1 MQKSKGN
8 MHLQP
13 PATFWSAQAAQRH
26 VTPSTQTGSRR
37 IEAVFFIYLYLQIT
51 KCFSNIVL
59 DISCIYQH
67 LQHVGHQRMD
77 SVPPRPTSTATV
89 RVTAASP
96 AYRVDFSP
104 QSRFV
109 LLCRQRRLPGTRAH
123 HLQRVAAIQIGNL
136 RVPFPI
142 YNPNFGRWPGNKP
155 THPFAVQCQS
165 GGSHTHQDGVI

>member
-1 MQKSKGN
+1 MRKMQKSKGN

-67 LQHVGHQRMD
+67 LQHVGHQRID
-77 SVPPRPTSTATV
+77 SVPPRQPLAEVNLLVSLEASVVCIVTRIWTV
-89 RVTAASP
+89 EKS
-96 AYRVDFSP
+96 
-104 QSRFV
+104 Q
-109 LLCRQRRLPGTRAH
+109 LGMQGMQL
-123 HLQRVAAIQIGNL
+123 
-136 RVPFPI
+136 
-142 YNPNFGRWPGNKP
+142 
-155 THPFAVQCQS
+155 
-165 GGSHTHQDGVI
+165 